1 MSTQNLFSAFGVV
14 AFLLIAWG
22 LSNNRRIVNWRVL
35 GVGLSLMVLVS
46 IFIFIIPLGA
56 TVFLWVNGVVLRV
69 LDASA
74 AGVQFVFGPLA
85 AGPGAPGSIGFILIT
100 QALPTIIFFSA
111 LMAVLYHIGVMP
123 LLVTLF
129 ARLFTKPM
137 RISGAESLSCSANIF
152 LGVESALVIRP
163 HLAAMT
169 RSELCTI
176 LAAGMATVA
185 SNVLALYAITL
196 KAQFPT
202 IAGHLVSASFLAI
215 PAAII
220 TSKLIYPESE
230 TPETMGQH
238 VKPHYDKDPNLFS
251 SVISGSKAGVEVIL
265 GIVALLIAMI
275 GLVAL
280 LDMLL
285 TWAGVSVGGWFQHPI
300 DLSFKT
306 LLGYLFLPFTFLMGI
321 HVDDVKLL
329 SGIIGE
335 RLVLTEVASYQ
346 DLAKAMAA
354 GLIHH
359 DRSVL
364 IATYALCGFTHIPSL
379 AIFVGG
385 TAALAPSR
393 LADLS
398 AVGVRALVAATLA
411 CFITASM
418 AGAFYT
424 GGSILMGR

>member
-1 MSTQNLFSAFGVV
+1 MTFQNLTSLFGIF
-14 AFLLIAWG
+14 AFLLIAWA
-22 LSNNRRIVNWRVL
+22 LSNNRRLVNWRVL
-35 GVGLSLMVLVS
+35 GVGLSLMGLFAV
-46 IFIFIIPLGA
+46 FIFVLPVGT
-56 TVFLWVNGVVLRV
+56 TVFLWVNDLVLRV
-69 LDASA
+69 LDASS
-74 AGVQFVFGPLA
+74 AGVAFVFGPLA
-85 AGPGAPGSIGFILIT
+85 SGPGSPGSIGFILAT

-123 LLVTLF
+123 LLVVFF

-163 HLAAMT
+163 HLATLT

-196 KAQFPT
+196 KAQFPA

-215 PAAII
+215 PAAIM
-220 TSKLIYPESE
+220 TSKLIYPESGQ
-230 TPETMGQH
+230 PETLGQH
-238 VKPHYDKDPNLFS
+238 VKPHYEKDPNLFAAI
-251 SVISGSKAGVEVIL
+251 ISGSKAGVEVIL

-280 LDMLL
+280 LDMLV
-285 TWAGVSVGGWFQHPI
+285 TQAGVSIGGLFHHPL
-300 DLSFKT
+300 DLSFKA
-306 LLGYLFLPFTFLMGI
+306 LLGYAFLPFTFLMGI
-321 HVDDVKLL
+321 HVDDVRLL

-354 GLIHH
+354 GLVHH
-359 DRSVL
+359 DRSAL

-398 AVGVRALVAATLA
+398 SVGIRALIAATLA
-411 CFITASM
+411 CFITASV